1 MLDMTLDPEWQAQIV
16 AGQLKT
22 VGQAPATS
30 QRGLVA
36 SWSYFEAICVLKL
49 KRVLAL

>member
-22 VGQAPATS
+22 MGQAPATS
-30 QRGLVA
+30 HLVH
-36 SWSYFEAICVLKL
+36 
-49 KRVLAL
+49 